1 MSRLKLSSNGK
12 AEGKK
17 VVISFNE
24 EDYVVFKLKG
34 GLTKPVHKYLAEK
47 LVKAGK
53 GEIVKGIKITKDEK
67 GTAKVLDVQ

>member
-24 EDYVVFKLKG
+24 EDYVVFKLKS